1 MNVGKIFIFRTDL
14 DDFTAVSAQNYLKR
28 LTGFGPRPAG
38 SYANDVQA
46 VEFLRYAPYVCSVS
60 VVHFYMVCLL

>member
-1 MNVGKIFIFRTDL
+1 MLVGQFFIFRTDPG
-14 DDFTAVSAQNYLKR
+14 DFTADSAQNYLKR

-46 VEFLRYAPYVCSVS
+46 VEFLRYI
-60 VVHFYMVCLL
+60 LL